1 VFAILLVHNRIL
13 GEPTGDY
20 ECIELRI
27 ESREGSLLVGWSLVS
42 ICCAHLYSSS
52 LSSFVS
58 GLGFGGLDFDGYF
71 ISAHNPVVHHIFAQH
86 KASSTRTEESL
97 CPKHN

>member
-1 VFAILLVHNRIL
+1 MITSVLSCVLNREKDL
-13 GEPTGDY
+13 
-20 ECIELRI
+20 CW
-27 ESREGSLLVGWSLVS
+27 LVGLWSLSS

-58 GLGFGGLDFDGYF
+58 GLDFGGLDFDGYF